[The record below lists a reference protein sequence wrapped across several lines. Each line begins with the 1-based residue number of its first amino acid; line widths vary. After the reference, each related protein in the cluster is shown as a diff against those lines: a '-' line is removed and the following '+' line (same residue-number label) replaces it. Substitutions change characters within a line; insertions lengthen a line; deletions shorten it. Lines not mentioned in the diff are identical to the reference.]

1 MFYSK
6 NYAKRLSYK
15 KMPLNAKTPYRLT
28 KVSHLEINFS

>member
-15 KMPLNAKTPYRLT
+15 KMPLNTKTPYRLRWNLFRI
-28 KVSHLEINFS
+28 VSFC